1 MNYTTTAPD
10 RKTLVKAIAEYF
22 ELDPAYNGPPT
33 FSYSVGEITV
43 DRDGMVAIEDEKIAA
58 RLRAFLIEKG
68 WMEAEP
74 EAPAAEAEP
83 DLEEPVMDIGCPLN
97 EMTVLSLTNLI
108 HMLYSKQYILAK
120 SVREERITVADIAI
134 TELHEHNP
142 QTVEE
147 MCESIRNLTA
157 LGHLKGIRVTD
168 EAVFITFP
176 LTEDEDVR
184 AAFQKLGV
192 SIFNFAK
199 AAKRVQPDYAKPE
212 AEKYHMRGWLLRL
225 GFGGPANATARKVLL
240 EHLAG
245 CSAFPNAEQAK
256 RHADKY
262 AAIRKAQREA
272 ERAAAEAPV
281 AATAPIQEP
290 VAAAENAPAERP
302 VKPDVKEV
310 PGLE

>member
-1 MNYTTTAPD
+1 MNYTTSAPD
-10 RKTLVKAIAEYF
+10 RRTLVKAIAEHF
-22 ELDPAYNGPPT
+22 ELDPNYNGPPT
-33 FSYSVGEITV
+33 FSYSVGSIIV
-43 DRDGMVAIEDEKIAA
+43 DRDGVVSVDDDDVAL
-58 RLRAFLIEKG
+58 RLQAFLIEKG
-68 WMEAEP
+68 WLEQAP
-74 EAPAAEAEP
+74 ETPAAEVAQ
-83 DLEEPVMDIGCPLN
+83 DLEDPVMDIGCPLN

-120 SVREERITVADIAI
+120 SIRAEHITIADVAI

-147 MCESIRNLTA
+147 MCEFIRDLTA

-168 EAVFITFP
+168 EAVFIAFP
-176 LTEDEDVR
+176 LTEDETTC
-184 AAFQKLGV
+184 AAFQQLGA

-199 AAKRVQPDYAKPE
+199 AAKRVQPDYVKPE

-225 GFGGPANATARKVLL
+225 GFGGPTNAGARKVLL
-240 EHLAG
+240 GHLAG

-262 AAIRKAQREA
+262 AAIRKEQRETA
-272 ERAAAEAPV
+272 HAAAEAPV
-281 AATAPIQEP
+281 AVPAPIQEP
-290 VAAAENAPAERP
+290 VTPAETASEERS

-310 PGLE
+310 AGLE

>member
-1 MNYTTTAPD
+1 MNYTTSAPD
-10 RKTLVKAIAEYF
+10 RRTLVKAIAEHF
-22 ELDPAYNGPPT
+22 ELDPNYNGPPT
-33 FSYSVGEITV
+33 FSYSVGSIIV
-43 DRDGMVAIEDEKIAA
+43 DRDGVVSVDDDDVAL
-58 RLRAFLIEKG
+58 RLQAFLIEKG
-68 WMEAEP
+68 WLEHAP
-74 EAPAAEAEP
+74 ETPTSEVAQ

-120 SVREERITVADIAI
+120 SVRAEHITIADVAI

-147 MCESIRNLTA
+147 MCEFIRNLTA

-168 EAVFITFP
+168 EAVFIAFP
-176 LTEDEDVR
+176 LTEDENTC
-184 AAFQKLGV
+184 AAFQQLGA

-199 AAKRVQPDYAKPE
+199 AAKRVQPDYVKPE

-225 GFGGPANATARKVLL
+225 GFGGPANAGARKVLL
-240 EHLAG
+240 GHLAG

-262 AAIRKAQREA
+262 AAIRKEQRETA
-272 ERAAAEAPV
+272 HAAAEATV
-281 AATAPIQEP
+281 AAPIQEP
-290 VAAAENAPAERP
+290 VTTAETAPAERS

-310 PGLE
+310 AGLE